1 MKIFFIFA
9 RQYPLRIGLM
19 IGALLFA
26 SASEGFGISIFIPL
40 LALILGQSK
49 SGGADVVK
57 DSSGLEAK
65 MKIILQDMVASF
77 GINKVIAVLLIVF
90 VTCIALKCILVLFAQ
105 RQVGYTAARIF
116 TDLRLKFLNILFRS
130 RWEYFL
136 RHPIGKLTAG
146 VKGQTKG
153 AAAAF
158 SSSAKVVSY
167 GIEAAVYIVLSLL
180 VSWKATLLA
189 LVLGMSIIF
198 FLRRYVKKTR
208 RAGKK
213 AVKVRQLFSAQM
225 IESLLSIKSLKAMA
239 KEGSSQTIL
248 ENQTN
253 ILNRLQRKQV
263 VQKAAL
269 SNLQEPFMMAFVAI
283 FLYVALVYFEMSLAI
298 MVATIYLIRRILKN
312 IHKIQIEYQ
321 SMKGSEDAYW
331 ALKRKMREAEKA
343 HEENQGQHTPVFK
356 TGLRMKNVNFG
367 YNDDLILKDFN
378 IDLPKGRFV
387 AISGPSGA
395 GKTTVADLAIGL
407 LRPKQ
412 GEVYVDDLP
421 LAEIDIQRWRRM
433 IGYVPQDTLLLH
445 ESIFV
450 NVTLGDEGIG
460 ENDVE
465 HALRAAGAWD
475 FVSELPNGLHTV
487 VGERGGKLSGGQR
500 QRIAIARA
508 LVNKPELLILD
519 EATTALDPETEAEI
533 CDTLRGLSGEV
544 TILSIS
550 HQSAMLDAS
559 EIAYRLEKGDAILLK
574 AQDQA
579 AGMNQPANQSVLKD
593 DLNFANG

>member
-1 MKIFFIFA
+1 
-9 RQYPLRIGLM
+9 M

-49 SGGADVVK
+49 SGAVDVAK
-57 DSSGLEAK
+57 DASGLEAK
-65 MKIILQDMVASF
+65 MKIVLQDMVASF
-77 GINKVIAVLLIVF
+77 GTNKVIAALLIVF
-90 VTCIALKCILVLFAQ
+90 VICIAIKCILVLFAQ
-105 RQVGYTAARIF
+105 RQVGYMAARIF

-136 RHPIGKLTAG
+136 RIPIGKLTAG

-189 LVLGMSIIF
+189 LVLGMLIVI

-213 AVKVRQLFSAQM
+213 AIKVRQLFSAQM

-239 KEGSSQTIL
+239 REGASHTIL
-248 ENQTN
+248 QNQTN

-283 FLYVALVYFEMSLAI
+283 FLYVTIVYFEMSLAI

-321 SMKGSEDAYW
+321 AMKGSEDAYW
-331 ALKRKMREAEKA
+331 SLKRKMREAEKA
-343 HEENQGQHTPVFK
+343 REENLGRCTPVFK
-356 TGLRMKNVNFG
+356 TGIRMEHVNFG
-367 YNDDLILKDFN
+367 YNDDLILKDFD
-378 IDLPKGRFV
+378 IDLPKGKFV
-387 AISGPSGA
+387 AINGPSGA
-395 GKTTVADLAIGL
+395 GKTTVADLVIGL
-407 LRPKQ
+407 LRPTQ

-421 LAEIDIQRWRRM
+421 LAEIDIHRWRQM

-445 ESIFV
+445 ESVFV
-450 NVTLGDEGIG
+450 NVTLGDEGIK
-460 ENDVE
+460 EEDVE
-465 HALRAAGAWD
+465 HALRDAGAWN
-475 FVSELPNGLHTV
+475 FVSKLPNGLHTV

-519 EATTALDPETEAEI
+519 EATTALDPETEAAI
-533 CDTLRGLSGEV
+533 CETLVKLGGEV

-550 HQSAMLDAS
+550 HQSAMLEAA
-559 EIAYRLEKGDAILLK
+559 ELAYRLEDGVAILLK
-574 AQDQA
+574 KNGHKGRREEILPRAVVHGDLKA
-579 AGMNQPANQSVLKD
+579 ANS
-593 DLNFANG
+593 